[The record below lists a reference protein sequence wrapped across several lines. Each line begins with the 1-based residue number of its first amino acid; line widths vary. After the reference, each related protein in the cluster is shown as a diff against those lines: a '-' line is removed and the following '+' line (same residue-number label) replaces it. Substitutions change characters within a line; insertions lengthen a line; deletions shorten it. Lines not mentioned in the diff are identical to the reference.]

1 MKLGLG
7 HAKARDLVF
16 KRQILKVNYVTS
28 DKSYNR
34 HVIHRGGKILLV
46 SCRWIVYN
54 LMGAEIEGGN
64 SK

>member
-46 SCRWIVYN
+46 SCR
-54 LMGAEIEGGN
+54 
-64 SK
+64 